1 MSELKRVVGIIDM
14 DGFSV
19 RKKFFVKSWVYGNW
33 VMYMLVVIFL
43 TLG

>member
-19 RKKFFVKSWVYGNW
+19 RKKFFCKE
-33 VMYMLVVIFL
+33 
-43 TLG
+43 LGSVGM

>member
-19 RKKFFVKSWVYGNW
+19 RKNFFVKSWVYGNW
-33 VMYMLVVIFL
+33 VLYIFL

>member
-19 RKKFFVKSWVYGNW
+19 RKKFLCKELETGVGKC
-33 VMYMLVVIFL
+33 
-43 TLG
+43 T